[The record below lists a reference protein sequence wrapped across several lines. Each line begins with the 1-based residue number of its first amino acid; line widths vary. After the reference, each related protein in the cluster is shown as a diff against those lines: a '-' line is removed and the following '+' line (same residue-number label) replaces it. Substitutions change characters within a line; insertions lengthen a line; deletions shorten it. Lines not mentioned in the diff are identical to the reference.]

1 MPTIF
6 QYVALGFPGL
16 LRPLRDED
24 EEDLLR
30 AAILGNLNAL
40 FVLGEMV
47 VMTGDL
53 LTGKPWAGDTRT
65 VGILEIA
72 SGIVQK
78 IARANKLKD
87 QKKKDEAMLN
97 IYMELGTVTGLPLPT
112 IKKNL
117 ENYMELDG
125 GDEDL
130 LRVLGYSKYVIE
142 GPESKKAKSKKKSKK
157 SVNREK
163 NRERDRGRSRQRN
176 RERTNRNRDRDRFT
190 NR

>member
-1 MPTIF
+1 
-6 QYVALGFPGL
+6 
-16 LRPLRDED
+16 
-24 EEDLLR
+24 
-30 AAILGNLNAL
+30 
-40 FVLGEMV
+40 
-47 VMTGDL
+47 
-53 LTGKPWAGDTRT
+53 
-65 VGILEIA
+65 
-72 SGIVQK
+72 
-78 IARANKLKD
+78 
-87 QKKKDEAMLN
+87 
-97 IYMELGTVTGLPLPT
+97 MELGTVTGLPLPT

-157 SVNREK
+157 SVNRER